1 MKRIFTGWRLLLS
14 LPLLAIVLL
23 VTLLKLRYGGG
34 EDFPQRAVA
43 PPVFGPEV
51 LEVVAEL
58 PTPPGNIAVSASGRV
73 FVTLHPEARPA
84 LKLVEL
90 VNGQMQPF
98 PSADWQDSALEPE
111 AFRDVLSLRIDR
123 QNRLWAL
130 DNGIH
135 GLTPGRLLAFDV
147 DSGALVHRYE
157 FPRAIA
163 GLGSHLNDFQVS
175 ADGAFIYIA
184 EASFF
189 ALTPALVVYD
199 VNKREA
205 RRLLEGHPS
214 VAAEFY
220 TPVVQGRRMEALGLV
235 SIRPGV
241 DSIALDAQGE
251 WLYFAA
257 VTHRQ
262 MHRVRTADLRDAA
275 LDADTLAA
283 RVEVFADKTMSDGL
297 TMDQQGN
304 IYISD
309 LEHSRILTLGP
320 DRQLRALIQDERL
333 RWPDGFSFG
342 PDGWLYVACSALHQ
356 VIGRLPSNIPRHAPY
371 PVYRFKPG
379 AEGIPGH

>member
-320 DRQLRALIQDERL
+320 DRQMRALIQDERL

-356 VIGRLPSNIPRHAPY
+356 VIGQLPSNVARHAPY

-379 AEGIPGH
+379 VEGFPGH